1 MKRLISLLLLC
12 GVLVPSVYAQEE
24 KIEVSGSRK
33 AVRTST
39 DVALA
44 AMPAATL
51 AIAIAKEDWKGI
63 AIGAAE
69 CAGTFAVTYGLKYLV
84 KKKRPDRS
92 DNRSVPSGHT
102 SLAFADASFVMRR
115 YGWQFGVPM
124 YAVAGYVAW
133 GRTYAKKHDFW
144 DVAAGAAIGAAVGLI
159 ATTPFVKDRNVQLG
173 PMLIETP
180 APDGTDTFI
189 NFGVGGSVTF

>member
-92 DNRSVPSGHT
+92 DNRSFPSGHT

-133 GRTYAKKHDFW
+133 GRVFARKHHWW
-144 DVAAGAAIGAAVGLI
+144 DAAAGALIGAGCAFVF
-159 ATTPFVKDRNVQLG
+159 TTPFARDHELSITPMADCCYTGVSAQL
-173 PMLIETP
+173 
-180 APDGTDTFI
+180 TF
-189 NFGVGGSVTF
+189 